1 MKQDNEQFEDEQ
13 GSPLLRALRQLAL
26 KLEGDPIND
35 DDENTVPT
43 PSELKAIASKQAQHL
58 LRALSP
64 QPPVDVLNLI
74 TAFPSWNVLSEVRM
88 PASGMTNWNST
99 KGSWITLINATEPL
113 TRQRFSVL
121 HELKHVIDHP
131 QRKSL
136 QQVLSPQSIEEL
148 CDEFAALVLMP
159 EVFVRSHWSEHA
171 DVQSLANACEVS
183 IEAMHVRLG
192 VLGLTSP
199 PERSLV
205 FARPI
210 PGSYLRTKSQQIHE
224 ATMLDASGQGQRLE
238 TLRRKTQERQ
248 RNPAHRPISLSL
260 YASRMRDLSMQGL
273 GVS

>member
-26 KLEGDPIND
+26 KGEGNPITEDN
-35 DDENTVPT
+35 ENTVLT

-136 QQVLSPQSIEEL
+136 QRVLSPQSIEDL

-159 EVFVRSHWSEHA
+159 EDFVRSHWSDHV
-171 DVQSLANACEVS
+171 DVQSLSTACGVS
-183 IEAMHVRLG
+183 IEATHVRLG
-192 VLGLTSP
+192 VLGLMNP

-205 FARPI
+205 FARPT
-210 PGSYLRTKSQQIHE
+210 PGPYLRTKSQQTHE
-224 ATMLDASGQGQRLE
+224 VTMLDASGQGQPPE
-238 TLRRKTQERQ
+238 TLRRRTQERQ
-248 RNPAHRPISLSL
+248 RNPVNRPNSLSP
-260 YASRMRDLSMQGL
+260 
-273 GVS
+273 